1 MRPVPLLFM
10 GIKRWQDIRPTDPI
24 ERVCGGDFAAFAAY
38 YGMGDAEAG
47 STLLYGLQKLRDML
61 REGDLEEASAFLEWQ
76 AGE

>member
-38 YGMGDAEAG
+38 YGMGDTEAG

-61 REGDLEEASAFLEWQ
+61 RKGDLEEASAFLEWQ

>member
-1 MRPVPLLFM
+1 MRPVSLLFM

-61 REGDLEEASAFLEWQ
+61 RKGDLEAALAFLEWQ

>member
-10 GIKRWQDIRPTDPI
+10 GIKRWQDTRPTDPV

-61 REGDLEEASAFLEWQ
+61 RKGDLEEASAFLEWQ

>member
-61 REGDLEEASAFLEWQ
+61 RKSDLEEASAFLEWQ

>member
-61 REGDLEEASAFLEWQ
+61 RKGDLEEASALLEWQ

>member
-47 STLLYGLQKLRDML
+47 ATLLYGLQKLRDML
-61 REGDLEEASAFLEWQ
+61 RKGDLEEASAFLEWQ

>member
-10 GIKRWQDIRPTDPI
+10 GIKRWQDIRPTAPI

-61 REGDLEEASAFLEWQ
+61 RKGDLEEASAFLEWQ

>member
-10 GIKRWQDIRPTDPI
+10 GVKRLQDIRPTDPV

-38 YGMGDAEAG
+38 YGMDDADAG
-47 STLLYGLQKLRDML
+47 ATLLYGLQSLRDML
-61 REGDLEEASAFLEWQ
+61 RKGNVEEALAFLEWQ

>member
-10 GIKRWQDIRPTDPI
+10 GVKRWQDIRPTDPV
-24 ERVCGGDFAAFAAY
+24 ERICGGDFAAFAAY

-47 STLLYGLQKLRDML
+47 STLLYGLQSLRDML
-61 REGDLEEASAFLEWQ
+61 RKGDLEEALAFLEWQ

>member
-61 REGDLEEASAFLEWQ
+61 RKGDLEEASAFLEWQ

>member
-61 REGDLEEASAFLEWQ
+61 LKGDLEEALAFLEWQ

>member
-10 GIKRWQDIRPTDPI
+10 GIKRWQDIRPTDPV

-38 YGMGDAEAG
+38 FGMGDAEAG
-47 STLLYGLQKLRDML
+47 STLLYGLQKLHDML
-61 REGDLEEASAFLEWQ
+61 RKGDLEEASAFLEWQ

>member
-24 ERVCGGDFAAFAAY
+24 ERVCGGEFAAFAAY

-61 REGDLEEASAFLEWQ
+61 RKGDLEEASAFLEWQ

>member
-10 GIKRWQDIRPTDPI
+10 GIKRWQDIRPTDPV

-38 YGMGDAEAG
+38 FGMGDAEAG

-61 REGDLEEASAFLEWQ
+61 RKGDLEEASAFLEWQ

>member
-10 GIKRWQDIRPTDPI
+10 GIKRWQDIRPTDPV
-24 ERVCGGDFAAFAAY
+24 ERICGGDFAAFAAY

-61 REGDLEEASAFLEWQ
+61 RKSDLEEALAFLEWQ

>member
-10 GIKRWQDIRPTDPI
+10 GIKRWQDIRPTDPV

-61 REGDLEEASAFLEWQ
+61 RKGDLEEASAFLEWQ

>member
-10 GIKRWQDIRPTDPI
+10 GIKRWQDIRPTDPV
-24 ERVCGGDFAAFAAY
+24 ERICGGDFAAFAAY

-61 REGDLEEASAFLEWQ
+61 RKGDLEEASAFLEWQ

>member
-24 ERVCGGDFAAFAAY
+24 ERVCGRDFAAFAAY

-61 REGDLEEASAFLEWQ
+61 RKGDLEEASAFLEWQ